1 MRYTRNALGLLNA
14 QYRSVL
20 KKCLLVNLGLFAL
33 GASISTADAAVTLSP
48 TLDSLKEQAKDIS
61 TTESHDLTKLN
72 SGETLPEDAVKV
84 TINKETYY
92 FTPSSDKDLLQTLAG
107 TSAGIITS
115 EGGTPKS
122 ISFDVS
128 KLPASVFSYKTGTEN
143 DYNFVVQEAGQD
155 GKLTPKYYKIV
166 LKTNEIGTSK
176 AIKWSTE
183 PAGATGSVDV
193 KLPNSDT
200 PTKLYYTVDE
210 PEYNSTPSTRFDNLT
225 SDVGSATQKVL
236 FKGLNQTSASSKVE
250 GGAIYNTS
258 NDGYNIYADFI
269 GNYTSATAAKAG
281 TSSAYNNIYAY
292 GGAIYNNGTIGN
304 ITGDFIGNY
313 TSATATNS
321 SSARVYAY
329 GGAIYNSS
337 NSTISNITGD
347 FIGNYASAA
356 ATTTSSSYVYA
367 NAYGGAI
374 YNNGTIGNI
383 TGDFIGNYTSATTT
397 STTSDYNNIYAY
409 AYGGAIYN
417 GENGTI
423 GNITGDFIGNYTSSH
438 SSSSKNAYANAYGGA
453 IYNDE
458 KGTIG
463 NITGDFIG
471 NYTSA
476 TAAKAG
482 TSSDYNIIYAYAYG
496 GAIYNKGTIG
506 NITGDFIGN
515 YTSATASSTFSHQ
528 FDEKADAYGGAIYN
542 DEKGTIGNITGD
554 FIGNY
559 TSATAAKAGTS
570 SDYNIIYAYAYGG
583 AIYNKG
589 TIGNI
594 TGDFIGNYTSATASS
609 TFSHQFDEK
618 ADAYGGA
625 IYNDEKGTIGNIT
638 GDFIGNYA
646 SSSSFSTDPS
656 HSYGGAIYNGGTIS
670 NIIGDFIGN
679 YASATSSSFFV
690 NVSVGGGAIDNN
702 GTIGNITGDF
712 IGNYASATV
721 TTTYYYWDK
730 ANAYGGAISSGWKGT
745 IGNITGDFIGNYATA
760 TASSSFAKA
769 YAYGGAIDNNGT
781 IGNITGD
788 FIGNYASSFN
798 LSDFSNSSNVAK
810 ASGGAIYNY
819 GTIDNISGDFTG
831 NYASAT
837 ATNSSSAAYGGAIY
851 NLGTLTIAG
860 ASTFT
865 DNYVEVNGVKT
876 SNAIH
881 NNGVYGG
888 DVIINFN
895 SGNIVINDAITGEN
909 YKSGSDIYKSVF
921 NFAGQQTATSD
932 NDVITL
938 NNSLTNTSTDETL
951 GNIEVNLTK
960 GTLKLGHYKS
970 ALLKEKYVG
979 TFGEGVDFNV
989 TGGKL
994 TTQDGITDDHN
1005 LGNLKL
1011 SADLN
1016 TSIDVDLS
1024 KVEGDVLT
1032 GSKAATSTEGK
1043 KILIDNI
1050 KVLADGT
1057 SHIVKVKVADANI
1070 KDVMDL
1076 ANDVNIVMNPS
1087 DTNSYLV
1094 VYEKDADFGNLKFG
1108 NVKALET
1115 AVQLETA
1122 SNKVFAMGS
1131 DISTDTDLGALT
1143 GASLSISGS
1152 GHTIDGN
1159 NKKGMTIAGGQ
1170 TVSLNDVTVKGF
1182 DGAFAENNGTMNIAA
1197 GAGNELNLNSGI
1209 SGSGD
1214 INAKGEGKLNI
1225 NSNIAA
1231 NKMTVLGGELN
1242 LKSGSELANVE
1253 KFVANGGVLNVGDQT
1268 VNLKKAEFNDGST
1281 LAINVKSD
1289 GNGLLKADSLT
1300 VNGGQ
1305 LKATLGQGIVDMQ
1318 NQHKTVTLL
1327 ESGTEFVNKFADVA
1341 DNNMYRFEKADKAGD
1356 YIISLAKTAE
1366 DVSQENG
1373 GTQNNAG
1380 EAKAWVD
1387 GNKFEQGSVSADVA
1401 DKLADLAQN
1410 DAKGFNEALSAL
1422 APSDNSEVRTN
1433 SVNHNTEMFRAVVSH
1448 LDDVSK
1454 KNQYGLSSGDAVDGV
1469 SVWAKAF
1476 GNHAKVDNTSKAY
1489 GFKSDGYGATLGIEK
1504 QLDDAFKVGLGYSY
1518 FYDDVDG
1525 FMRDSDVNTHTGFVY
1540 GEYRPNNWYTNAIA
1554 SYGYSKYDENKHV
1567 AGDVYKAKYDVDNI
1581 GAQVMTGY
1589 NASVAKVDV
1598 TPEAGLRY
1606 NNIHRDNY
1614 VDSAGQAVKAETMD
1628 VMTAVAGLKVGKD
1641 LVSCFGLH
1649 EVYWRPEARLAATY
1663 DLISDKENAVVS
1675 LSNGSGYVVKG
1686 QRLNRF
1692 GVETGAGVTFY
1703 LSPDVESSV
1712 GYEGKFRSHYQ
1723 DHTGYVSAK
1732 YKF

>member
-1 MRYTRNALGLLNA
+1 MKYTRNALGLLNA

-20 KKCLLVNLGLFAL
+20 KKCLLINLGLFAL
-33 GASISTADAAVTLSP
+33 GAGVSTAAAVTLSP
-48 TLDSLKEQAKDIS
+48 TLDSLK
-61 TTESHDLTKLN
+61 TEAQKAGAVSSEAYTLTKLN
-72 SGETLPEDAVKV
+72 DGDTVPEGDAAVRIGKNVYYFSPKGSEDAK
-84 TINKETYY
+84 
-92 FTPSSDKDLLQTLAG
+92 LLSILAG
-107 TSAGIITS
+107 TPVASVDNEANPS
-115 EGGTPKS
+115 EIK
-122 ISFDVS
+122 FDVENIATKFPS
-128 KLPASVFSYKTGTEN
+128 SVFSYAEGTEN
-143 DYNFVVQEAGQD
+143 DHNFVVQEADKD
-155 GKLTPKYYKIV
+155 GNITKKYYKIV
-166 LKTNEIGTSK
+166 LKTNEIGTSE
-176 AIKWSTE
+176 AIKWSTN
-183 PAGATGSVDV
+183 ADGATGSVEV

-200 PTKLYYTVDE
+200 PTTLYYTIDSDKYVTE
-210 PEYNSTPSTRFDNLT
+210 SGRLDNLT
-225 SDVGSATQKVL
+225 ADVGSATEKVL
-236 FKGLNQTSASSKVE
+236 FKDLNQISDSSEVK

-258 NDGYNIYADFI
+258 NGGYNIYADFI
-269 GNYTSATAAKAG
+269 GNYVSSTATT
-281 TSSAYNNIYAY
+281 TSSSYTKAYAY
-292 GGAIYNNGTIGN
+292 GGAIYNDGVIGN
-304 ITGDFIGNY
+304 IIGDFIGNY
-313 TSATATNS
+313 ASATSTS
-321 SSARVYAY
+321 SSGAYAY
-329 GGAIYNSS
+329 GGAIYNSG
-337 NSTISNITGD
+337 TIDNIIGD
-347 FIGNYASAA
+347 FIGNKVA
-356 ATTTSSSYVYA
+356 
-367 NAYGGAI
+367 AYGGAI
-374 YNNGTIGNI
+374 YNDGVIGNIIGDFIGNRADFSGGAIYNDKDGSIGNI
-383 TGDFIGNYTSATTT
+383 TGDFINNDIGVIDNYGS
-397 STTSDYNNIYAY
+397 
-409 AYGGAIYN
+409 
-417 GENGTI
+417 I
-423 GNITGDFIGNYTSSH
+423 GNITGDFIENYSDS
-438 SSSSKNAYANAYGGA
+438 YGS

-471 NYTSA
+471 NSSFYEVGAIANS
-476 TAAKAG
+476 G
-482 TSSDYNIIYAYAYG
+482 TIGNITGDFIGNHALDSG
-496 GAIYNKGTIG
+496 GAIYNDSSSTSSTIDNITGDFIGNCTSTYSSPGRGGAIYNGENGIIGNITGDFSGNYVDATEFFGMGGAIYNFGTIG

-515 YTSATASSTFSHQ
+515 YTSIYSLSL
-528 FDEKADAYGGAIYN
+528 GGAIHN
-542 DEKGTIGNITGD
+542 FGTIGNITGD

-559 TSATAAKAGTS
+559 TSTHFS
-570 SDYNIIYAYAYGG
+570 LSQGG
-583 AIYNKG
+583 AIYNGKNG
-589 TIGNI
+589 I
-594 TGDFIGNYTSATASS
+594 
-609 TFSHQFDEK
+609 
-618 ADAYGGA
+618 
-625 IYNDEKGTIGNIT
+625 IGNIT

-646 SSSSFSTDPS
+646 SSSKGSN
-656 HSYGGAIYNGGTIS
+656 GGAIF
-670 NIIGDFIGN
+670 NI
-679 YASATSSSFFV
+679 
-690 NVSVGGGAIDNN
+690 
-702 GTIGNITGDF
+702 
-712 IGNYASATV
+712 
-721 TTTYYYWDK
+721 
-730 ANAYGGAISSGWKGT
+730 
-745 IGNITGDFIGNYATA
+745 
-760 TASSSFAKA
+760 
-769 YAYGGAIDNNGT
+769 
-781 IGNITGD
+781 
-788 FIGNYASSFN
+788 
-798 LSDFSNSSNVAK
+798 
-810 ASGGAIYNY
+810 
-819 GTIDNISGDFTG
+819 
-831 NYASAT
+831 
-837 ATNSSSAAYGGAIY
+837 
-851 NLGTLTIAG
+851 GTLTIAG

-865 DNYVEVNGVKT
+865 DNYVEVNGGKT

-881 NNGVYGG
+881 NKGTV
-888 DVIINFN
+888 NFE
-895 SGNIVINDAITGEN
+895 GTNIVVNDAITGEN
-909 YKSGSDIYKSVF
+909 GTINIASSSDGMTTF
-921 NFAGQQTATSD
+921 
-932 NDVITL
+932 
-938 NNSLTNTSTDETL
+938 NNSVSGNT
-951 GNIEVNLTK
+951 VNLK
-960 GTLKLGHYKS
+960 QGTLKLGHYTS
-970 ALLKEKYVG
+970 EK
-979 TFGEGVDFNV
+979 FGNSHGSFENSVNFEV
-989 TGGKL
+989 AGGSL

-1016 TSIDVDLS
+1016 TSIDVDLNT
-1024 KVEGDVLT
+1024 KTGDKLT
-1032 GSKAATSTEGK
+1032 GSTVATATEGS

-1057 SHIVKVKVADANI
+1057 NHIVKIKVADANI

-1076 ANDVNIVMNPS
+1076 ANDAKVVMNPS

-1094 VYEKDADFGNLKFG
+1094 VYEKNATSGNLKFG
-1108 NVKALET
+1108 QVDALET
-1115 AVQLETA
+1115 AVQFA
-1122 SNKVFAMGS
+1122 DANKAFATGS
-1131 DISTDTDLGALT
+1131 DSVVDTDLGALT
-1143 GASLSISGS
+1143 GASLSISGN

-1159 NKKGMTIAGGQ
+1159 NKKGMTIADGQ
-1170 TVSLNDVTVKGF
+1170 SVTLNDVTIKGF
-1182 DGAFAENNGTMNIAA
+1182 DGAFAENKGTMNIAA
-1197 GAGNELNLNSGI
+1197 GEGSELNLNSGI

-1214 INAKGEGKLNI
+1214 INAKGDGKLNI
-1225 NSNIAA
+1225 NSDISA
-1231 NKMTVLGGELN
+1231 NKMTVSGGELN
-1242 LKSGSELANVE
+1242 LKNGTELSNVE
-1253 KFVANGGVLNVGDQT
+1253 NFVANGGVLNVGDQT
-1268 VNLKKAEFNDGST
+1268 VNLKNAEFNNGST

-1318 NQHKTVTLL
+1318 NQQKTVTLL

-1422 APSDNSEVRTN
+1422 APSDTQEVRTN

-1454 KNQYGLSSGDAVDGV
+1454 KKQYGLSSGDAVDGV

-1504 QLDDAFKVGLGYSY
+1504 QLDNAFKVGLGYSY
-1518 FYDDVDG
+1518 FYNDVDG

-1554 SYGYSKYDENKHV
+1554 SYSYSKYDENKHV

-1641 LVSCFGLH
+1641 LVSCFG
-1649 EVYWRPEARLAATY
+1649 VRSFYWRPEARLAATY

-1692 GVETGAGVTFY
+1692 GVEAGAGVTFY

>member
-1 MRYTRNALGLLNA
+1 MKYTRNALGLLNA

-20 KKCLLVNLGLFAL
+20 KKCLLINLGLFAL
-33 GASISTADAAVTLSP
+33 GASISTANAAVTLSP

-61 TTESHDLTKLN
+61 PDASY
-72 SGETLPEDAVKV
+72 TLEPSDGDAVPEGKAAV
-84 TINKETYY
+84 RIGKNVYY
-92 FTPSSDKDLLQTLAG
+92 FGPKDGKFGPKDAKLLSILAG
-107 TSAGIITS
+107 TSAGVITS
-115 EGGTPKS
+115 EDGTPKS

-128 KLPASVFSYKTGTEN
+128 KFPSSVFEYETDSKT
-143 DYNFVVQEAGQD
+143 DHIA
-155 GKLTPKYYKIV
+155 
-166 LKTNEIGTSK
+166 LKPNEIGTSE
-176 AIKWSTE
+176 AIKWSTK
-183 PAGATGSVDV
+183 PAGATGSVEV

-200 PTKLYYTVDE
+200 PTKLYYTVTE
-210 PEYNSTPSTRFDNLT
+210 TEYDKVKKNEGDRLTNLAG
-225 SDVGSATQKVL
+225 DVGSSTKKVL
-236 FKGLNQTSASSKVE
+236 FKGVNQTLDSSEVE

-258 NDGYNIYADFI
+258 TDGYNIYADFI
-269 GNYTSATAAKAG
+269 GNYASDTTTSYFYVRAYGGAISNSGTIGNIIGDFIGNYVSVITTASGDDDDDYAK
-281 TSSAYNNIYAY
+281 AY
-292 GGAIYNNGTIGN
+292 GGAIYNDYKGKIGNITGNFIGNYVSVITTFSDNNAYGVAIYNKGTIGN
-304 ITGDFIGNY
+304 ISGDFIGNY
-313 TSATATNS
+313 ATTSS
-321 SSARVYAY
+321 VD
-329 GGAIYNSS
+329 GGAIN
-337 NSTISNITGD
+337 NDNGKIDNITGD
-347 FIGNYASAA
+347 FIGNYASA
-356 ATTTSSSYVYA
+356 TDYISS
-367 NAYGGAI
+367 GGAI
-374 YNNGTIGNI
+374 YNGWGAIGDITGDFISNYASSSDYYYAANGGAIYNFSGTIGNI
-383 TGDFIGNYTSATTT
+383 SGDFIGNYAASENGTA
-397 STTSDYNNIYAY
+397 
-409 AYGGAIYN
+409 GGAIYN
-417 GENGTI
+417 
-423 GNITGDFIGNYTSSH
+423 YS
-438 SSSSKNAYANAYGGA
+438 
-453 IYNDE
+453 
-458 KGTIG
+458 
-463 NITGDFIG
+463 
-471 NYTSA
+471 
-476 TAAKAG
+476 
-482 TSSDYNIIYAYAYG
+482 
-496 GAIYNKGTIG
+496 
-506 NITGDFIGN
+506 
-515 YTSATASSTFSHQ
+515 
-528 FDEKADAYGGAIYN
+528 
-542 DEKGTIGNITGD
+542 
-554 FIGNY
+554 
-559 TSATAAKAGTS
+559 
-570 SDYNIIYAYAYGG
+570 
-583 AIYNKG
+583 
-589 TIGNI
+589 
-594 TGDFIGNYTSATASS
+594 
-609 TFSHQFDEK
+609 
-618 ADAYGGA
+618 
-625 IYNDEKGTIGNIT
+625 GTIGNIT

-646 SSSSFSTDPS
+646 ASKNGTAQ
-656 HSYGGAIYNGGTIS
+656 GGAIFNDGGTI
-670 NIIGDFIGN
+670 
-679 YASATSSSFFV
+679 
-690 NVSVGGGAIDNN
+690 
-702 GTIGNITGDF
+702 
-712 IGNYASATV
+712 
-721 TTTYYYWDK
+721 
-730 ANAYGGAISSGWKGT
+730 
-745 IGNITGDFIGNYATA
+745 
-760 TASSSFAKA
+760 
-769 YAYGGAIDNNGT
+769 
-781 IGNITGD
+781 
-788 FIGNYASSFN
+788 
-798 LSDFSNSSNVAK
+798 
-810 ASGGAIYNY
+810 
-819 GTIDNISGDFTG
+819 
-831 NYASAT
+831 
-837 ATNSSSAAYGGAIY
+837 
-851 NLGTLTIAG
+851 TIAG

-865 DNYVEVNGVKT
+865 DNYVEKNGGKT

-881 NNGVYGG
+881 NNGDYGK
-888 DVIINFN
+888 DAIINFN
-895 SGNIVINDAITGEN
+895 SGNIVINDGITGEN
-909 YKSGSDIYKSVF
+909 YKDWNHHIHKSIF
-921 NFAGQQTATSD
+921 NFAGQQTTTSD

-938 NNSLTNTSTDETL
+938 NNSLTNSDTTK
-951 GNIEVNLTK
+951 GNIEVNLAK

-970 ALLKEKYVG
+970 EKFGDSHG
-979 TFGEGVDFNV
+979 TLGEGVDFNV
-989 TGGKL
+989 SGGKL
-994 TTQDGITDDHN
+994 TTQDGETHDHN
-1005 LGNLKL
+1005 LGNLNL

-1016 TSIDVDLS
+1016 TSIDVDLNT
-1024 KVEGDVLT
+1024 KTGDVLT
-1032 GSKAATSTEGK
+1032 GSKPATATEGS

-1057 SHIVKVKVADANI
+1057 NHIVKIQVADANI
-1070 KDVMDL
+1070 KDVMTL
-1076 ANDVNIVMNPS
+1076 ANDAKVKLDDNDLN
-1087 DTNSYLV
+1087 NYLI
-1094 VYEKDADFGNLKFG
+1094 VYEKDADSGNLKFG
-1108 NVKALET
+1108 LVNTLET
-1115 AVQLETA
+1115 AVQFENA
-1122 SNKVFAMGS
+1122 NKAFAMGS
-1131 DISTDTDLGALT
+1131 DIAIDTDLGVLT
-1143 GASLSISGS
+1143 GASLSISGN
-1152 GHTIDGN
+1152 GHTIDGAGFG
-1159 NKKGMTIAGGQ
+1159 GMTIADNQ

-1182 DGAFAENNGTMNIAA
+1182 SGAFAENNGTMNIAA

-1242 LKSGSELANVE
+1242 LKNGSELANVE
-1253 KFVANGGVLNVGDQT
+1253 NFVANGGVLNVGDQT
-1268 VNLKKAEFNDGST
+1268 VNLKKAKFNDGST

-1305 LKATLGQGIVDMQ
+1305 LKATLGQGLVDMQ

-1373 GTQNNAG
+1373 GTQNNA
-1380 EAKAWVD
+1380 ETAKGWVD

-1422 APSDNSEVRTN
+1422 APSDTPEVRTN

-1454 KNQYGLSSGDAVDGV
+1454 KKQYGLSSGDAVDGV

-1504 QLDDAFKVGLGYSY
+1504 QLDNAFKVGLGYSY
-1518 FYDDVDG
+1518 FYNDVDG
-1525 FMRDSDVNTHTGFVY
+1525 FMRDSNVNTHTGFVY

-1554 SYGYSKYDENKHV
+1554 SYGYSEYDENKHV

-1712 GYEGKFRSHYQ
+1712 GYEGKFRKDYQ

>member
-1 MRYTRNALGLLNA
+1 MKYTRNALGLLNA

-20 KKCLLVNLGLFAL
+20 KKCLLINLGLFAL
-33 GASISTADAAVTLSP
+33 GAGVSTADAAVTLSP

-61 TTESHDLTKLN
+61 PDASYTLTKLD
-72 SGETLPEDAVKV
+72 SGETLPEGAAKV

-107 TSAGIITS
+107 TSAGIITEEYGS
-115 EGGTPKS
+115 KY

-128 KLPASVFSYKTGTEN
+128 KLPASVFSYAEGTEN
-143 DYNFVVQEAGQD
+143 VHNFVVQEADQD
-155 GKLTPKYYKIV
+155 GNITKKYYKID
-166 LKTNEIGTSK
+166 LKTENMHTSPNISWKKVGEDEKNE
-176 AIKWSTE
+176 
-183 PAGATGSVDV
+183 AGVVAVE
-193 KLPNSDT
+193 LPNKQT
-200 PTKLYYTVDE
+200 EYYKYTVVD
-210 PEYNSTPSTRFDNLT
+210 STSSSRLGDLNT
-225 SDVGSATQKVL
+225 DVGSAKKVL
-236 FKGLNQTSASSKVE
+236 FKGVNQTSASSKVK

-258 NDGYNIYADFI
+258 TGGYNIYADFI
-269 GNYTSATAAKAG
+269 GNYASTSYYNAA
-281 TSSAYNNIYAY
+281 
-292 GGAIYNNGTIGN
+292 
-304 ITGDFIGNY
+304 
-313 TSATATNS
+313 
-321 SSARVYAY
+321 
-329 GGAIYNSS
+329 
-337 NSTISNITGD
+337 
-347 FIGNYASAA
+347 
-356 ATTTSSSYVYA
+356 
-367 NAYGGAI
+367 
-374 YNNGTIGNI
+374 
-383 TGDFIGNYTSATTT
+383 
-397 STTSDYNNIYAY
+397 

-423 GNITGDFIGNYTSSH
+423 GNIIGDFIGNYVSATATSSYT
-438 SSSSKNAYANAYGGA
+438 NAYAYGGAIYNSGTIGDIIGDFIGNYVSATATTSSYAKAYGGA

-463 NITGDFIG
+463 NITGDFIVNKADAGGAIYNAYQGKIGDITGDFIG

-476 TAAKAG
+476 TTISSSAAAL
-482 TSSDYNIIYAYAYG
+482 G
-496 GAIYNKGTIG
+496 GAIYNHGTIG

-515 YTSATASSTFSHQ
+515 YASAESGTVAGGAIYNYGTIDNISGDFIGNYASS
-528 FDEKADAYGGAIYN
+528 GGAIYN
-542 DEKGTIGNITGD
+542 DGTIGSVTGD

-559 TSATAAKAGTS
+559 AY
-570 SDYNIIYAYAYGG
+570 SDGG
-583 AIYNKG
+583 AIKNV
-589 TIGNI
+589 
-594 TGDFIGNYTSATASS
+594 D
-609 TFSHQFDEK
+609 
-618 ADAYGGA
+618 
-625 IYNDEKGTIGNIT
+625 TIGNIT

-646 SSSSFSTDPS
+646 SSSFT
-656 HSYGGAIYNGGTIS
+656 AW
-670 NIIGDFIGN
+670 
-679 YASATSSSFFV
+679 
-690 NVSVGGGAIDNN
+690 GGGVYNTDRIN
-702 GTIGNITGDF
+702 NITGDF
-712 IGNYASATV
+712 IGNYTFSSA
-721 TTTYYYWDK
+721 
-730 ANAYGGAISSGWKGT
+730 AALGGAISN
-745 IGNITGDFIGNYATA
+745 IGR
-760 TASSSFAKA
+760 
-769 YAYGGAIDNNGT
+769 ID
-781 IGNITGD
+781 NITGD
-788 FIGNYASSFN
+788 FIGNYASS
-798 LSDFSNSSNVAK
+798 SKGSN
-810 ASGGAIYNY
+810 GGAIYNY
-819 GTIDNISGDFTG
+819 GTIGGITGDFIG
-831 NYASAT
+831 NYAS
-837 ATNSSSAAYGGAIY
+837 SSVIAFGGAI
-851 NLGTLTIAG
+851 NNSGTLTIAG

-881 NNGVYGG
+881 NVKIVNFYGT
-888 DVIINFN
+888 
-895 SGNIVINDAITGEN
+895 NIVVNDAITGN
-909 YKSGSDIYKSVF
+909 NNGTINIASSSNGMTTF
-921 NFAGQQTATSD
+921 
-932 NDVITL
+932 
-938 NNSLTNTSTDETL
+938 NNSVSGNT
-951 GNIEVNLTK
+951 INLK
-960 GTLKLGHYKS
+960 QGTLKLGHYDS
-970 ALLKEKYVG
+970 ALLNEKFIG
-979 TFGEGVDFNV
+979 TLGARVRFNV
-989 TGGKL
+989 TDGSL
-994 TTQDGITDDHN
+994 TTQDGETHDHN
-1005 LGNLKL
+1005 LGNLNL

-1016 TSIDVDLS
+1016 TSIDVDLNA
-1024 KVEGDVLT
+1024 KTGDKLT
-1032 GSKAATSTEGK
+1032 GSTAATAAEGK

-1057 SHIVKVKVADANI
+1057 NHIIKVKVADANI

-1076 ANDVNIVMNPS
+1076 AKDAKVKLDDNDLNK
-1087 DTNSYLV
+1087 YLI
-1094 VYEKDADFGNLKFG
+1094 VYEKDADSGNLKFG
-1108 NVKALET
+1108 LVNTLET
-1115 AVQLETA
+1115 AVQFETE

-1131 DISTDTDLGALT
+1131 DSVVDTDLGALT

-1159 NKKGMTIAGGQ
+1159 NKKGMTIASGQ
-1170 TVSLNDVTVKGF
+1170 TVSLNDVTIKGF

-1225 NSNIAA
+1225 NSDIAA

-1253 KFVANGGVLNVGDQT
+1253 NFVANGGVLNVGDQT

-1281 LAINVKSD
+1281 LAINVKSN
-1289 GNGLLKADSLT
+1289 GNGLLKANSLT
-1300 VNGGQ
+1300 INGGQ

-1318 NQHKTVTLL
+1318 NKQKTVTLL

-1341 DNNMYRFEKADKAGD
+1341 DNNMYIFEKADKAGD

-1387 GNKFEQGSVSADVA
+1387 GSKFEQGSVSADVA

-1422 APSDNSEVRTN
+1422 APSDTPEVRTN
-1433 SVNHNTEMFRAVVSH
+1433 SVSHNTEMFRAVVSH

-1454 KNQYGLSSGDAVDGV
+1454 KKQYGLSSGDAVDGV

-1504 QLDDAFKVGLGYSY
+1504 QLDNAFKVGLGYSY
-1518 FYDDVDG
+1518 FYNDVDG

-1641 LVSCFGLH
+1641 LVSCFG
-1649 EVYWRPEARLAATY
+1649 VRSFYWRPEARLAATY

-1692 GVETGAGVTFY
+1692 GVEAGAGVTFY

>member
-48 TLDSLKEQAKDIS
+48 TLDSLKAEAQKAVAVSSEAYTLHELSSGAKVPEGQAAVRIGKNVYYFS
-61 TTESHDLTKLN
+61 PNT
-72 SGETLPEDAVKV
+72 GEDAK
-84 TINKETYY
+84 
-92 FTPSSDKDLLQTLAG
+92 LLSILAG
-107 TSAGIITS
+107 TPVASVDDAANPSTI
-115 EGGTPKS
+115 K
-122 ISFDVS
+122 FDVTNIS
-128 KLPASVFSYKTGTEN
+128 TKFPSSVFEYETGTEN

-155 GKLTPKYYKIV
+155 GNITKKYYKVV
-166 LKTNEIGTSK
+166 LNTDNMHTSPNISWEK
-176 AIKWSTE
+176 V
-183 PAGATGSVDV
+183 GADKKDETGVV
-193 KLPNSDT
+193 AVNLPNKQT
-200 PTKLYYTVDE
+200 EYYKYTVVD
-210 PEYNSTPSTRFDNLT
+210 STSSSRLGDLNT
-225 SDVGSATQKVL
+225 DVGSATQKVL
-236 FKGLNQTSASSKVE
+236 FLNQTSGSSDAK

-258 NDGYNIYADFI
+258 TGGYNIYADFI
-269 GNYTSATAAKAG
+269 GNYTS
-281 TSSAYNNIYAY
+281 SSNSRHNYSQ
-292 GGAIYNNGTIGN
+292 GGAIYNYQGIIGNIKGDFIGNYASSASYYSDGGAIYNFGTIGDITGDFVGNYAFSSSAASNIGGGAIYNLRVLGNITGDFIGNYASSAASSTTRGGAIDNERTIGN

-313 TSATATNS
+313 ASSFS
-321 SSARVYAY
+321 SSYGGAIYNSETIGNITGDFIGNHASFSIYAY
-329 GGAIYNSS
+329 GGAIYNSE
-337 NSTISNITGD
+337 TIGNITGD
-347 FIGNYASAA
+347 FIGNYASA
-356 ATTTSSSYVYA
+356 TYSSTSYSNSA
-367 NAYGGAI
+367 KGGAI
-374 YNNGTIGNI
+374 YN
-383 TGDFIGNYTSATTT
+383 Y
-397 STTSDYNNIYAY
+397 
-409 AYGGAIYN
+409 
-417 GENGTI
+417 E
-423 GNITGDFIGNYTSSH
+423 
-438 SSSSKNAYANAYGGA
+438 
-453 IYNDE
+453 
-458 KGTIG
+458 
-463 NITGDFIG
+463 
-471 NYTSA
+471 
-476 TAAKAG
+476 
-482 TSSDYNIIYAYAYG
+482 
-496 GAIYNKGTIG
+496 
-506 NITGDFIGN
+506 
-515 YTSATASSTFSHQ
+515 
-528 FDEKADAYGGAIYN
+528 
-542 DEKGTIGNITGD
+542 
-554 FIGNY
+554 
-559 TSATAAKAGTS
+559 
-570 SDYNIIYAYAYGG
+570 
-583 AIYNKG
+583 
-589 TIGNI
+589 
-594 TGDFIGNYTSATASS
+594 
-609 TFSHQFDEK
+609 
-618 ADAYGGA
+618 
-625 IYNDEKGTIGNIT
+625 GTIGNIT

-646 SSSSFSTDPS
+646 SSAYSVYSRYSGTA
-656 HSYGGAIYNGGTIS
+656 GGAIYN
-670 NIIGDFIGN
+670 
-679 YASATSSSFFV
+679 YKE
-690 NVSVGGGAIDNN
+690 
-702 GTIGNITGDF
+702 TIGNITGDF
-712 IGNYASATV
+712 IGNYAKSETGEAV
-721 TTTYYYWDK
+721 
-730 ANAYGGAISSGWKGT
+730 GGAIY
-745 IGNITGDFIGNYATA
+745 NIL
-760 TASSSFAKA
+760 
-769 YAYGGAIDNNGT
+769 GT

-788 FIGNYASSFN
+788 FIGNYASSAYSVYSRY
-798 LSDFSNSSNVAK
+798 SDNKDN

-819 GTIDNISGDFTG
+819 GTIGNISGDLIG
-831 NYASAT
+831 NYVSATAT

-851 NLGTLTIAG
+851 NYGTIDNISGDLIGNYASATATDSSSAAYGGAIYNENGTITIAG

-865 DNYVEVNGVKT
+865 DNYVEVNGNKT

-881 NNGVYGG
+881 NLGTV
-888 DVIINFN
+888 NFK
-895 SGNIVINDAITGEN
+895 GTNIVVNDAITGEN
-909 YKSGSDIYKSVF
+909 GTINIASSSNGMTTF
-921 NFAGQQTATSD
+921 
-932 NDVITL
+932 
-938 NNSLTNTSTDETL
+938 NNSVSGNT
-951 GNIEVNLTK
+951 VNLK
-960 GTLKLGHYKS
+960 QGTLKLGHYTS
-970 ALLKEKYVG
+970 EK
-979 TFGEGVDFNV
+979 FGNSHGSFENSVNFEV
-989 TGGKL
+989 AGGSL
-994 TTQDGITDDHN
+994 TTQDGETDDHN
-1005 LGNLKL
+1005 LGNLNL

-1024 KVEGDVLT
+1024 NAKGDVLT
-1032 GSKAATSTEGK
+1032 GSAAATSTEGK

-1057 SHIVKVKVADANI
+1057 NHIIKVKVADANI
-1070 KDVMDL
+1070 KDFMDL
-1076 ANDVNIVMNPS
+1076 ANDVKVVMNPS
-1087 DTNSYLV
+1087 DINSYLV

-1115 AVQLETA
+1115 AVQFENA
-1122 SNKVFAMGS
+1122 NKAFAMGS
-1131 DISTDTDLGALT
+1131 DIATDTDLGALT
-1143 GASLSISGS
+1143 GASLSISGN
-1152 GHTIDGN
+1152 GHTIDGAGFG
-1159 NKKGMTIAGGQ
+1159 GMTIADNQ

-1182 DGAFAENNGTMNIAA
+1182 SGAFAENNGTMNIAA

-1225 NSNIAA
+1225 NSDIAA

-1253 KFVANGGVLNVGDQT
+1253 NFVANGGVLNVGDQT
-1268 VNLKKAEFNDGST
+1268 VNLKKAKFNDGST

-1422 APSDNSEVRTN
+1422 APSDTPEVRTN

-1454 KNQYGLSSGDAVDGV
+1454 KKQYGLSSGDAVDGV

-1504 QLDDAFKVGLGYSY
+1504 QLDNAFKVGLGYSY
-1518 FYDDVDG
+1518 FYNDVDG

-1554 SYGYSKYDENKHV
+1554 SYGYSEYDENKHV

-1692 GVETGAGVTFY
+1692 GVEAGAGVTFY

>member
-1 MRYTRNALGLLNA
+1 MKYTRNALGLLNA

-20 KKCLLVNLGLFAL
+20 KKCLLINLGLFAL
-33 GASISTADAAVTLSP
+33 GAGVSTADAAVTLSP

-61 TTESHDLTKLN
+61 PDASYTLTKLD
-72 SGETLPEDAVKV
+72 SGETLPEGAAKV

-128 KLPASVFSYKTGTEN
+128 KLPASVFSYEIGTET
-143 DYNFVVQEAGQD
+143 DHNFVVQEVDQD

-166 LKTNEIGTSK
+166 LKTNEIGTSE

-183 PAGATGSVDV
+183 SAGATGSVEV

-210 PEYNSTPSTRFDNLT
+210 SKYDPILGTRLT
-225 SDVGSATQKVL
+225 DLTDDIGSAKKVL
-236 FKGLNQTSASSKVE
+236 FKGVNQTSASSKVK

-258 NDGYNIYADFI
+258 TGGYNIYADFI
-269 GNYTSATAAKAG
+269 GNYASTSYYNAA
-281 TSSAYNNIYAY
+281 
-292 GGAIYNNGTIGN
+292 
-304 ITGDFIGNY
+304 
-313 TSATATNS
+313 
-321 SSARVYAY
+321 
-329 GGAIYNSS
+329 
-337 NSTISNITGD
+337 
-347 FIGNYASAA
+347 
-356 ATTTSSSYVYA
+356 
-367 NAYGGAI
+367 
-374 YNNGTIGNI
+374 
-383 TGDFIGNYTSATTT
+383 
-397 STTSDYNNIYAY
+397 

-423 GNITGDFIGNYTSSH
+423 GNIIGDFIGNYVSATATSSYT
-438 SSSSKNAYANAYGGA
+438 NAYAYGGAIYNSGTIGDIIGDFIGNYVSATATTSSYAKAYGGA

-463 NITGDFIG
+463 NITGDFIV
-471 NYTSA
+471 N
-476 TAAKAG
+476 K
-482 TSSDYNIIYAYAYG
+482 AYAYG
-496 GAIYNKGTIG
+496 GAIYNNRGTIG

-515 YTSATASSTFSHQ
+515 YTSATTISSS
-528 FDEKADAYGGAIYN
+528 AAALGGAIYN
-542 DEKGTIGNITGD
+542 HGTIGNITGD

-559 TSATAAKAGTS
+559 ASAESGTV
-570 SDYNIIYAYAYGG
+570 AGG
-583 AIYNKG
+583 AIYN
-589 TIGNI
+589 
-594 TGDFIGNYTSATASS
+594 Y
-609 TFSHQFDEK
+609 
-618 ADAYGGA
+618 Y
-625 IYNDEKGTIGNIT
+625 GTIGNIT

-646 SSSSFSTDPS
+646 SS
-656 HSYGGAIYNGGTIS
+656 GGAIYNDGTIGS
-670 NIIGDFIGN
+670 MTGDFIGN
-679 YASATSSSFFV
+679 YAYSDGGAIKNDGTIGSMTGDFIGNYVSSSFTAW
-690 NVSVGGGAIDNN
+690 GGGVYNTNRIN
-702 GTIGNITGDF
+702 NITGDF
-712 IGNYASATV
+712 IGNYTFSSA
-721 TTTYYYWDK
+721 
-730 ANAYGGAISSGWKGT
+730 AALGGAISN
-745 IGNITGDFIGNYATA
+745 IGR
-760 TASSSFAKA
+760 
-769 YAYGGAIDNNGT
+769 ID
-781 IGNITGD
+781 NITGD
-788 FIGNYASSFN
+788 FIGNYASS
-798 LSDFSNSSNVAK
+798 SKGSN
-810 ASGGAIYNY
+810 GGAIYNY
-819 GTIDNISGDFTG
+819 GTIGGITGDFIG
-831 NYASAT
+831 NYAS
-837 ATNSSSAAYGGAIY
+837 SSVIAFGGAI
-851 NLGTLTIAG
+851 NNSGTLTIAG

-881 NNGVYGG
+881 NVKIVNFYGT
-888 DVIINFN
+888 
-895 SGNIVINDAITGEN
+895 NIVVNDAITGN
-909 YKSGSDIYKSVF
+909 NNGTINIASSSDGMTTF
-921 NFAGQQTATSD
+921 
-932 NDVITL
+932 
-938 NNSLTNTSTDETL
+938 NNSVSGNT
-951 GNIEVNLTK
+951 INLK
-960 GTLKLGHYKS
+960 QGTLKLGHYDS
-970 ALLKEKYVG
+970 ALLNEKFIG
-979 TFGEGVDFNV
+979 TLGARVRFNV
-989 TGGKL
+989 TDGSL
-994 TTQDGITDDHN
+994 TTQDGETHDHN
-1005 LGNLKL
+1005 LGNLNL

-1016 TSIDVDLS
+1016 TSIDVDLNA
-1024 KVEGDVLT
+1024 KTGDKLT
-1032 GSKAATSTEGK
+1032 GSAAATSTEGK

-1057 SHIVKVKVADANI
+1057 SHITKIQVADANI

-1076 ANDVNIVMNPS
+1076 ANDVKVKLDDNDLNK
-1087 DTNSYLV
+1087 YLI
-1094 VYEKDADFGNLKFG
+1094 VYEKDADSGNLKFG
-1108 NVKALET
+1108 LVNTLET
-1115 AVQLETA
+1115 AVQFENA
-1122 SNKVFAMGS
+1122 NKAFAMGS
-1131 DISTDTDLGALT
+1131 DIATDTDLGALT
-1143 GASLSISGS
+1143 GESLSISGN

-1159 NKKGMTIAGGQ
+1159 NKKGMTIASGQ

-1182 DGAFAENNGTMNIAA
+1182 EGAFAENNGTMNIAA
-1197 GAGNELNLNSGI
+1197 GAGNELNLDSGI

-1253 KFVANGGVLNVGDQT
+1253 NFVANGGVLNVGDQT
-1268 VNLKKAEFNDGST
+1268 VSLKKAEFNDGST
-1281 LAINVKSD
+1281 LAINIKSD
-1289 GNGLLKADSLT
+1289 GNGLLKADSLK

-1305 LKATLGQGIVDMQ
+1305 LKATLGQGLVDMQ
-1318 NQHKTVTLL
+1318 NQRKTVTLL

-1422 APSDNSEVRTN
+1422 APSDNSEVRIN
-1433 SVNHNTEMFRAVVSH
+1433 SINHNTEMFRAVVSH

-1454 KNQYGLSSGDAVDGV
+1454 KKQYGLSSGDAVDGV

-1504 QLDDAFKVGLGYSY
+1504 QLDNAFKVGLGYSY
-1518 FYDDVDG
+1518 FYNDVDG

-1641 LVSCFGLH
+1641 LVSCFG
-1649 EVYWRPEARLAATY
+1649 VRSFYWRPEARLAATY

-1692 GVETGAGVTFY
+1692 GVEAGAGVTFY

>member
-1 MRYTRNALGLLNA
+1 MKYTRNALGLLNA

-20 KKCLLVNLGLFAL
+20 KKCLLINLGLFAL
-33 GASISTADAAVTLSP
+33 GAGVSTAAAAVTLSP

-61 TTESHDLTKLN
+61 PDVSYTLTKLD
-72 SGETLPEDAVKV
+72 SGETLPEGAAKV

-92 FTPSSDKDLLQTLAG
+92 FTPSSDKNLLQTLAG

-115 EGGTPKS
+115 DSGTPKS

-128 KLPASVFSYKTGTEN
+128 KLPASVFSYAEGTEN
-143 DYNFVVQEAGQD
+143 DHNFVVQEADQD
-155 GKLTPKYYKIV
+155 GNITKKYYKIV
-166 LKTNEIGTSK
+166 LKTNEIGTSA
-176 AIKWSTE
+176 AIKWSTDA
-183 PAGATGSVDV
+183 AGATGSVEV

-210 PEYNSTPSTRFDNLT
+210 SKYDPTLGTTRLDNLT
-225 SDVGSATQKVL
+225 ADVGSATEKVL
-236 FKGLNQTSASSKVE
+236 FKGLNQTSGSSSVY
-250 GGAIYNTS
+250 GGAINNSS
-258 NDGYNIYADFI
+258 NKGYNIYADFI
-269 GNYTSATAAKAG
+269 GNYTS
-281 TSSAYNNIYAY
+281 SYSYSASAS
-292 GGAIYNNGTIGN
+292 GGAIYNSGTLGN

-313 TSATATNS
+313 AYSYSAS
-321 SSARVYAY
+321 

-337 NSTISNITGD
+337 GTIGSITGD
-347 FIGNYASAA
+347 FIGNYAKF
-356 ATTTSSSYVYA
+356 
-367 NAYGGAI
+367 GGAI
-374 YNNGTIGNI
+374 YNSSGTIGSI
-383 TGDFIGNYTSATTT
+383 TGDFIGNYAKF
-397 STTSDYNNIYAY
+397 
-409 AYGGAIYN
+409 GGAIYN
-417 GENGTI
+417 GKNGTI
-423 GNITGDFIGNYTSSH
+423 GNITGDFIGNYTSSDFA
-438 SSSSKNAYANAYGGA
+438 SSGSA

-458 KGTIG
+458 NGTIG
-463 NITGDFIG
+463 SITGDFIG
-471 NYTSA
+471 NYAVNSRYPQGGA
-476 TAAKAG
+476 IYNGENG
-482 TSSDYNIIYAYAYG
+482 TIGSITGDFIGNYAYSTYAYGGAIYNEWGAIGDITGDFIGNYALSNSAERKAYG
-496 GAIYNKGTIG
+496 GAIYNKGTL
-506 NITGDFIGN
+506 
-515 YTSATASSTFSHQ
+515 
-528 FDEKADAYGGAIYN
+528 
-542 DEKGTIGNITGD
+542 
-554 FIGNY
+554 
-559 TSATAAKAGTS
+559 
-570 SDYNIIYAYAYGG
+570 
-583 AIYNKG
+583 
-589 TIGNI
+589 
-594 TGDFIGNYTSATASS
+594 
-609 TFSHQFDEK
+609 
-618 ADAYGGA
+618 
-625 IYNDEKGTIGNIT
+625 GNIT

-646 SSSSFSTDPS
+646 SSEGYTAQ
-656 HSYGGAIYNGGTIS
+656 GGAIYNEGTL
-670 NIIGDFIGN
+670 
-679 YASATSSSFFV
+679 
-690 NVSVGGGAIDNN
+690 
-702 GTIGNITGDF
+702 GNITGDF
-712 IGNYASATV
+712 IGNYASV
-721 TTTYYYWDK
+721 SSENGK
-730 ANAYGGAISSGWKGT
+730 VQGGAIFNMG
-745 IGNITGDFIGNYATA
+745 I
-760 TASSSFAKA
+760 
-769 YAYGGAIDNNGT
+769 IDN
-781 IGNITGD
+781 ISGD
-788 FIGNYASSFN
+788 FIGNYASSEN
-798 LSDFSNSSNVAK
+798 GTAR
-810 ASGGAIYNY
+810 GGAIFNR
-819 GTIDNISGDFTG
+819 GII
-831 NYASAT
+831 
-837 ATNSSSAAYGGAIY
+837 
-851 NLGTLTIAG
+851 TIAG

-865 DNYVEVNGVKT
+865 DNYVEKNGEKT

-881 NNGVYGG
+881 NLWLNVVGT
-888 DVIINFN
+888 DSTINFN
-895 SGNIVINDAITGEN
+895 SGNIVINDGITGES
-909 YKSGSDIYKSVF
+909 YKNEDDIYKSIF

-932 NDVITL
+932 NNVITL

-951 GNIEVNLTK
+951 GNVEVNLTK
-960 GTLKLGHYKS
+960 GTLKLGHYDS
-970 ALLKEKYVG
+970 ALLNKKFVG

-989 TGGKL
+989 TGGSL
-994 TTQDGITDDHN
+994 TTQDGETDDHN
-1005 LGNLKL
+1005 LGNLNL

-1016 TSIDVDLS
+1016 TSIDVDLNT
-1024 KVEGDVLT
+1024 KTGDTLT
-1032 GSKAATSTEGK
+1032 GSTKAAAADGK

-1057 SHIVKVKVADANI
+1057 SHITKVKVADANI

-1094 VYEKDADFGNLKFG
+1094 VYEKDANSGNLKFG

-1143 GASLSISGS
+1143 GESLSISGN
-1152 GHTIDGN
+1152 GHTIDGAGFG
-1159 NKKGMTIAGGQ
+1159 GMTIASGQ

-1182 DGAFAENNGTMNIAA
+1182 SGAFAENNGTMNLKSDTKSDIDSGIIGSGKINVA
-1197 GAGNELNLNSGI
+1197 GAGKI
-1209 SGSGD
+1209 
-1214 INAKGEGKLNI
+1214 NI

-1231 NKMTVLGGELN
+1231 NKMTVSGGELN

-1253 KFVANGGVLNVGDQT
+1253 NFVANGGVLNVGDQT

-1281 LAINVKSD
+1281 LAINIKSD

-1300 VNGGQ
+1300 INGGQ
-1305 LKATLGQGIVDMQ
+1305 LKATLGQGLVDMQ
-1318 NQHKTVTLL
+1318 NQQKTVTLL

-1387 GNKFEQGSVSADVA
+1387 GSKFEQGSVSADVA

-1422 APSDNSEVRTN
+1422 APSDTPEVRTN
-1433 SVNHNTEMFRAVVSH
+1433 SVNHNTEMFRAVVTH

-1454 KNQYGLSSGDAVDGV
+1454 KKQYGLSSGDAVDGV

-1504 QLDDAFKVGLGYSY
+1504 QLDNAFKVGLGYSY
-1518 FYDDVDG
+1518 FYNDVDG

>member
-1 MRYTRNALGLLNA
+1 MKYTRNALGLLNA

-20 KKCLLVNLGLFAL
+20 KKCLLINLGLFAL
-33 GASISTADAAVTLSP
+33 GAGVSTAAAVTLSP
-48 TLDSLKEQAKDIS
+48 TLDSLK
-61 TTESHDLTKLN
+61 TEAQKAGAVSSEAYTLTKLN
-72 SGETLPEDAVKV
+72 DGDTVPEGDAAVRIGKNVYYFSPKGSEDAK
-84 TINKETYY
+84 
-92 FTPSSDKDLLQTLAG
+92 LLSILAG
-107 TSAGIITS
+107 TPVASVDNEANPS
-115 EGGTPKS
+115 EIK
-122 ISFDVS
+122 FDVENIATKFPS
-128 KLPASVFSYKTGTEN
+128 SVFSYAEGTEN
-143 DYNFVVQEAGQD
+143 DHNFVVQEADKD
-155 GKLTPKYYKIV
+155 GNITKKYYKIV
-166 LKTNEIGTSK
+166 LKTNEIGTSE
-176 AIKWSTE
+176 AIKWSTN
-183 PAGATGSVDV
+183 ADGATGSVEV

-200 PTKLYYTVDE
+200 PTTLYYTIDSDKYVTE
-210 PEYNSTPSTRFDNLT
+210 SGRLDNLT
-225 SDVGSATQKVL
+225 ADVGSATEKVL
-236 FKGLNQTSASSKVE
+236 FKDLNQISDSSEVK

-258 NDGYNIYADFI
+258 NGGYNIYADFI
-269 GNYTSATAAKAG
+269 GNYVSSTATT
-281 TSSAYNNIYAY
+281 TSSS
-292 GGAIYNNGTIGN
+292 
-304 ITGDFIGNY
+304 Y
-313 TSATATNS
+313 TKA
-321 SSARVYAY
+321 YAY
-329 GGAIYNSS
+329 GGAIYNSG
-337 NSTISNITGD
+337 TIDNIIGD
-347 FIGNYASAA
+347 FIGNKVA
-356 ATTTSSSYVYA
+356 
-367 NAYGGAI
+367 AYGGAI
-374 YNNGTIGNI
+374 YNDGVIGNIIGDFIGNRADFSGGAIYNDKDGSIGNI
-383 TGDFIGNYTSATTT
+383 TGDFINNDIGVIDNYGS
-397 STTSDYNNIYAY
+397 
-409 AYGGAIYN
+409 
-417 GENGTI
+417 I
-423 GNITGDFIGNYTSSH
+423 GNITGDFIENYSDS
-438 SSSSKNAYANAYGGA
+438 YGS

-471 NYTSA
+471 NSSFYEVGAIANS
-476 TAAKAG
+476 G
-482 TSSDYNIIYAYAYG
+482 TIGNITGDFIGNHALDSG
-496 GAIYNKGTIG
+496 GAIYNDSSSTSSTIDNITGDFIGNCTSTYSSPGRGGAIYNGENGIIGNITGDFSGNYVDATEFFGMGGAIYNFGTIG

-515 YTSATASSTFSHQ
+515 YTSIYSLSL
-528 FDEKADAYGGAIYN
+528 GGAIHN
-542 DEKGTIGNITGD
+542 FGTIGNITGD

-559 TSATAAKAGTS
+559 TSTHFS
-570 SDYNIIYAYAYGG
+570 LSQGG
-583 AIYNKG
+583 AIYNGKNG
-589 TIGNI
+589 I
-594 TGDFIGNYTSATASS
+594 
-609 TFSHQFDEK
+609 
-618 ADAYGGA
+618 
-625 IYNDEKGTIGNIT
+625 IGNIT

-646 SSSSFSTDPS
+646 SSSKGSN
-656 HSYGGAIYNGGTIS
+656 GGAIF
-670 NIIGDFIGN
+670 NI
-679 YASATSSSFFV
+679 
-690 NVSVGGGAIDNN
+690 
-702 GTIGNITGDF
+702 
-712 IGNYASATV
+712 
-721 TTTYYYWDK
+721 
-730 ANAYGGAISSGWKGT
+730 
-745 IGNITGDFIGNYATA
+745 
-760 TASSSFAKA
+760 
-769 YAYGGAIDNNGT
+769 
-781 IGNITGD
+781 
-788 FIGNYASSFN
+788 
-798 LSDFSNSSNVAK
+798 
-810 ASGGAIYNY
+810 
-819 GTIDNISGDFTG
+819 
-831 NYASAT
+831 
-837 ATNSSSAAYGGAIY
+837 
-851 NLGTLTIAG
+851 GTLTIAG

-865 DNYVEVNGVKT
+865 DNYVEVNGGKT

-881 NNGVYGG
+881 NKGTV
-888 DVIINFN
+888 NFE
-895 SGNIVINDAITGEN
+895 GTNIVVNDAITGEN
-909 YKSGSDIYKSVF
+909 GTINIASSSDGMTTF
-921 NFAGQQTATSD
+921 
-932 NDVITL
+932 
-938 NNSLTNTSTDETL
+938 NNSVSGNT
-951 GNIEVNLTK
+951 VNLK
-960 GTLKLGHYKS
+960 QGTLKLGHYTS
-970 ALLKEKYVG
+970 EK
-979 TFGEGVDFNV
+979 FGNSHGSFENSVNFEV
-989 TGGKL
+989 AGGSL

-1016 TSIDVDLS
+1016 TSIDVDLNT
-1024 KVEGDVLT
+1024 KTGDKLT
-1032 GSKAATSTEGK
+1032 GSTVATATEGS

-1057 SHIVKVKVADANI
+1057 NHIVKIKVADANI

-1076 ANDVNIVMNPS
+1076 ANDAKVVMNPS

-1094 VYEKDADFGNLKFG
+1094 VYEKNATSGNLKFG
-1108 NVKALET
+1108 QVDALET
-1115 AVQLETA
+1115 AVQFA
-1122 SNKVFAMGS
+1122 DANKAFATGS
-1131 DISTDTDLGALT
+1131 DSVVDTDLGALT
-1143 GASLSISGS
+1143 GASLSISGN

-1159 NKKGMTIAGGQ
+1159 NKKGMTIADGQ
-1170 TVSLNDVTVKGF
+1170 SVTLNDVTIKGF
-1182 DGAFAENNGTMNIAA
+1182 DGAFAENKGTMNIAA
-1197 GAGNELNLNSGI
+1197 GEGSELNLNSGI

-1214 INAKGEGKLNI
+1214 INAKGDGKLNI
-1225 NSNIAA
+1225 NSDISA
-1231 NKMTVLGGELN
+1231 NKMTVSGGELN
-1242 LKSGSELANVE
+1242 LKNGTELSNVE
-1253 KFVANGGVLNVGDQT
+1253 NFVANGGVLNVGDQT
-1268 VNLKKAEFNDGST
+1268 VNLKNAEFNNGST

-1318 NQHKTVTLL
+1318 NQQKTVTLL

-1422 APSDNSEVRTN
+1422 APSDTQEVRTN

-1454 KNQYGLSSGDAVDGV
+1454 KKQYGLSSGDAVDGV

-1504 QLDDAFKVGLGYSY
+1504 QLDNAFKVGLGYSY
-1518 FYDDVDG
+1518 FYNDVDG

-1554 SYGYSKYDENKHV
+1554 SYSYSKYDENKHV

-1641 LVSCFGLH
+1641 LVSCFG
-1649 EVYWRPEARLAATY
+1649 VRSFYWRPEARLAATY

-1692 GVETGAGVTFY
+1692 GVEAGAGVTFY

>member
-1 MRYTRNALGLLNA
+1 MKYTRNALGLLNA

-20 KKCLLVNLGLFAL
+20 KKCLLINLGLFAL
-33 GASISTADAAVTLSP
+33 GAGVSTAAAVTLSP

-61 TTESHDLTKLN
+61 PDVSYTLTKLD
-72 SGETLPEDAVKV
+72 SGETLPEGAAKV

-115 EGGTPKS
+115 KGGTQF

-128 KLPASVFSYKTGTEN
+128 KLPASVFEYKTGTKN
-143 DYNFVVQEAGQD
+143 GYNFVVQEAGQD

-166 LKTNEIGTSK
+166 LKTNEIGTSE

-210 PEYNSTPSTRFDNLT
+210 SKYDPTLGTRLT
-225 SDVGSATQKVL
+225 DLTKNVGSATEKVL
-236 FKGLNQTSASSKVE
+236 FKGLNQTSGSSSVY
-250 GGAIYNTS
+250 GGAIYNS
-258 NDGYNIYADFI
+258 SDDGHNIYADFI
-269 GNYTSATAAKAG
+269 GNYTSATA
-281 TSSAYNNIYAY
+281 
-292 GGAIYNNGTIGN
+292 
-304 ITGDFIGNY
+304 
-313 TSATATNS
+313 
-321 SSARVYAY
+321 
-329 GGAIYNSS
+329 
-337 NSTISNITGD
+337 
-347 FIGNYASAA
+347 
-356 ATTTSSSYVYA
+356 TSSSNDA
-367 NAYGGAI
+367 K
-374 YNNGTIGNI
+374 
-383 TGDFIGNYTSATTT
+383 
-397 STTSDYNNIYAY
+397 

-423 GNITGDFIGNYTSSH
+423 GDIIGDFIGNYVSATATSSYTNAYAYGGAIYNSGTIGDIIGDFIGNYVSATATTSSYAKDSGGAIYNDEKGTIINITGDFIGNDSSAIGNSGTISNITGDFIGNYSSAISNIGTISNITGDFIGNDH
-438 SSSSKNAYANAYGGA
+438 AIYNGYGRIGNITGDFIGNYAFSGGA
-453 IYNDE
+453 IYNDGTIGSMTGDFIGNYAYSDGGVI
-458 KGTIG
+458 KNVDTIG

-471 NYTSA
+471 NYVSSSF
-476 TAAKAG
+476 TARG
-482 TSSDYNIIYAYAYG
+482 GGVYNTDRI
-496 GAIYNKGTIG
+496 N

-515 YTSATASSTFSHQ
+515 YTFSSAA
-528 FDEKADAYGGAIYN
+528 ALGGAISN
-542 DEKGTIGNITGD
+542 IGRID
-554 FIGNY
+554 
-559 TSATAAKAGTS
+559 
-570 SDYNIIYAYAYGG
+570 
-583 AIYNKG
+583 
-589 TIGNI
+589 
-594 TGDFIGNYTSATASS
+594 
-609 TFSHQFDEK
+609 
-618 ADAYGGA
+618 
-625 IYNDEKGTIGNIT
+625 NIT

-646 SSSSFSTDPS
+646 SSSKGSN
-656 HSYGGAIYNGGTIS
+656 GGAIYN
-670 NIIGDFIGN
+670 
-679 YASATSSSFFV
+679 Y
-690 NVSVGGGAIDNN
+690 
-702 GTIGNITGDF
+702 GTIGG
-712 IGNYASATV
+712 
-721 TTTYYYWDK
+721 
-730 ANAYGGAISSGWKGT
+730 
-745 IGNITGDFIGNYATA
+745 
-760 TASSSFAKA
+760 
-769 YAYGGAIDNNGT
+769 
-781 IGNITGD
+781 ITGD
-788 FIGNYASSFN
+788 FIGNYASSSVIAF
-798 LSDFSNSSNVAK
+798 
-810 ASGGAIYNY
+810 GGAIN
-819 GTIDNISGDFTG
+819 
-831 NYASAT
+831 
-837 ATNSSSAAYGGAIY
+837 NS
-851 NLGTLTIAG
+851 GTLTIAG

-881 NNGVYGG
+881 NVKIVNFYGT
-888 DVIINFN
+888 
-895 SGNIVINDAITGEN
+895 NIVVNDAITGN
-909 YKSGSDIYKSVF
+909 NNGTINIASSSDGMTTF
-921 NFAGQQTATSD
+921 
-932 NDVITL
+932 
-938 NNSLTNTSTDETL
+938 NNSVSGNT
-951 GNIEVNLTK
+951 INLK
-960 GTLKLGHYKS
+960 QGTLKLGHYDS
-970 ALLKEKYVG
+970 ALLNEKFIG
-979 TFGEGVDFNV
+979 TLGALVRFNV
-989 TGGKL
+989 TGGSL
-994 TTQDGITDDHN
+994 TTQDGETHDHN

-1024 KVEGDVLT
+1024 NAKGDELT
-1032 GSKAATSTEGK
+1032 GSTKATSTDGK

-1057 SHIVKVKVADANI
+1057 NHIVKIQVADANI
-1070 KDVMDL
+1070 KDVMTL
-1076 ANDVNIVMNPS
+1076 ANDAKVKLDDNELNK
-1087 DTNSYLV
+1087 YLI
-1094 VYEKDADFGNLKFG
+1094 VYEKDANSGNLKFG
-1108 NVKALET
+1108 LVNTLET
-1115 AVQLETA
+1115 AVQFEDA
-1122 SNKVFAMGS
+1122 NKAFAFGS
-1131 DISTDTDLGALT
+1131 DIAADTDLGALT
-1143 GASLSISGS
+1143 GESLSISGN
-1152 GHTIDGN
+1152 GHTIDGAGFG
-1159 NKKGMTIAGGQ
+1159 GMTIADNQ
-1170 TVSLNDVTVKGF
+1170 TVSLNDVSVKGF
-1182 DGAFAENNGTMNIAA
+1182 SGAFAENNGTINLKSDTKSDIDSGIIGNGKINVA
-1197 GAGNELNLNSGI
+1197 GAGEI
-1209 SGSGD
+1209 
-1214 INAKGEGKLNI
+1214 NI
-1225 NSNIAA
+1225 NSDIAA
-1231 NKMTVLGGELN
+1231 NKMTVSGGELN

-1253 KFVANGGVLNVGDQT
+1253 NFVANGGVLNVGDQT

-1327 ESGTEFVNKFADVA
+1327 KSGTEFVNKFADVME
-1341 DNNMYRFEKADKAGD
+1341 NNMYRFEKADKAGD

-1422 APSDNSEVRTN
+1422 APSDTQEVRTN

-1454 KNQYGLSSGDAVDGV
+1454 KKQYGLSSGDAVDGV

-1504 QLDDAFKVGLGYSY
+1504 QLDNAFKVGLGYSY
-1518 FYDDVDG
+1518 FYNDVDG

-1554 SYGYSKYDENKHV
+1554 SYGYSEYDENKHV

-1692 GVETGAGVTFY
+1692 GVEAGAGVTFY
-1703 LSPDVESSV
+1703 LSQDVESSV
-1712 GYEGKFRSHYQ
+1712 GYEGKFRKDYQ